1 MADTLTV
8 ASVSHDPRAEA
19 LFGQWNIAFEL
30 KEILIDEVRLLDG
43 AQVRDV
49 ANIAPSEGVEEY
61 ATQMR
66 SGANFPP
73 VVLMKPNIL
82 IDGNTRL
89 EAARRNGRSLFPA
102 YVVEVPTVDFAKAVA
117 GGLNQLNGRRLTS
130 AEAQRVALT
139 MVEQLHWND
148 EQVAAYVGRTS
159 QMVRTWRRQAE
170 TEIKAKRLGLGD
182 QVGHIS
188 KNQQDVIAGVV
199 HDAPFAELV
208 KLAADVKV
216 PRKELSRIV
225 KEIGKAPSEVDEIQ
239 VVTSARTQM
248 VPVGPPPRRAQR
260 NLAAHRARMVI
271 PQLLNLKP
279 LEVLEPARFEEDHK
293 LWHALRD
300 HVDAVLVAFDEHPP
314 QEPFL

>member
-1 MADTLTV
+1 M
-8 ASVSHDPRAEA
+8 
-19 LFGQWNIAFEL
+19 
-30 KEILIDEVRLLDG
+30 
-43 AQVRDV
+43 
-49 ANIAPSEGVEEY
+49 
-61 ATQMR
+61 
-66 SGANFPP
+66 
-73 VVLMKPNIL
+73 
-82 IDGNTRL
+82 
-89 EAARRNGRSLFPA
+89 
-102 YVVEVPTVDFAKAVA
+102 EVPTVDFAKAVA

-148 EQVAAYVGRTS
+148 ERVAAYVGRTA

-170 TEIKAKRLGLGD
+170 TELKAKRLGLGD

-208 KLAADVKV
+208 KLASDLKV

-225 KEIGKAPSEVDEIQ
+225 KEIGKAPSEADEIQ
-239 VVTSARTQM
+239 VVTLARTEM
-248 VPVGPPPRRAQR
+248 APVGPPPRRAQR
-260 NLAAHRARMVI
+260 NVAAHRARMVI
-271 PQLLNLKP
+271 PQLLNIKP
-279 LEVLEPARFEEDHK
+279 LDALEPARFEDDRK